1 MVTGAR
7 GPSEDRLAKIVVNN
21 VSYNS
26 VDEMPADV
34 RQAYESAMG
43 VLADKNGN
51 GIPDILEGGM
61 QPGVV
66 NVRLKP
72 SVNTQFVVDGK
83 VYSSVEAL
91 PPEARQKYERAMAK
105 AAQVMGDANRNGVP
119 DILEGILSAG
129 SVSGVAVNPAPG
141 VQMDNQLPGSTP
153 PIIADPARKSG
164 WGWLP
169 IVNIAV
175 LVLLLALIAFGVLM
189 VLPRLR

>member
-1 MVTGAR
+1 M
-7 GPSEDRLAKIVVNN
+7 AKIVVNN

-51 GIPDILEGGM
+51 GIPDILEGGLRT
-61 QPGVV
+61 GVV
-66 NVRLKP
+66 NLRLDP
-72 SVNTQFVVDGK
+72 TVNTQFVVDGK
-83 VYSSVEAL
+83 VYSNVEAL
-91 PPEARQKYERAMAK
+91 PPESRQKYERAMAK
-105 AAQVMGDANRNGVP
+105 VAQVMGDANRDGEP

-129 SVSGVAVNPAPG
+129 SVSGVPTNPFPAAKI
-141 VQMDNQLPGSTP
+141 DNQVLGSTP